1 MEKQLLMKQFL
12 PMTESAYY
20 ILLSLNEPRHGYGIM
35 QHVEE
40 ITDGRIK
47 IGPGTIYGT
56 LSKLEKEELILQML
70 ETDRKKIYSLSEKG
84 KEVLELELKRLQELV
99 KNGMIEMEV
108 RSE

>member
-1 MEKQLLMKQFL
+1 MDTDLLMKQFL

-20 ILLSLNEPRHGYGIM
+20 ILLSLHEPRHGYAIM

-40 ITDGRIK
+40 ITEGRIR

-56 LSKLEKEELILQML
+56 LSKLEKEELIMPKA

-84 KEVLELELKRLQELV
+84 KAVLHLELKRLQELV
-99 KNGMIEMEV
+99 QNGRRELEV
-108 RSE
+108 Q

>member
-56 LSKLEKEELILQML
+56 LSKLEKEELILQKQ
-70 ETDRKKIYSLSEKG
+70 ETDRKKIYSLSERG
-84 KEVLELELKRLQELV
+84 KEVLMLELKRLHELV
-99 KNGMIEMEV
+99 RNGMKEMEV
-108 RSE
+108 QNE

>member
-1 MEKQLLMKQFL
+1 MDTDLLMKQFL

-20 ILLSLNEPRHGYGIM
+20 ILLSLHEPRHGYAIM

-40 ITDGRIK
+40 ITEGRIR

-56 LSKLEKEELILQML
+56 LSKLEKEELIMQKA

-84 KEVLELELKRLQELV
+84 KAVLHLELKRLQELV
-99 KNGMIEMEV
+99 QNGRREMEV
-108 RSE
+108 QR

>member
-1 MEKQLLMKQFL
+1 METALLKKKFL

-40 ITDGRIK
+40 ITGGRIK

-56 LSKLEKEELILQML
+56 LSKLENEKLIIQDL
-70 ETDRKKIYSLSEKG
+70 ETDRKKIFKLSDDG
-84 KEVLELELKRLQELV
+84 KRVIRLELKRLKELYD
-99 KNGMIEMEV
+99 NGMKEIGGAL
-108 RSE
+108 

>member
-1 MEKQLLMKQFL
+1 METQSLMKQFL

-40 ITDGRIK
+40 ITEGRIK

-56 LSKLEKEELILQML
+56 LSKLEKEELILQKQ
-70 ETDRKKIYSLSEKG
+70 ETDRKKIYRLSEKG
-84 KEVLELELKRLQELV
+84 KKVLELELRRLQELV
-99 KNGMIEMEV
+99 KNGIREMEGV
-108 RSE
+108 E

>member
-40 ITDGRIK
+40 ITEGRIK

-56 LSKLEKEELILQML
+56 LSKLEKEELILQKP

-99 KNGMIEMEV
+99 KNGMKEMEV
-108 RSE
+108 PNE

>member
-1 MEKQLLMKQFL
+1 METQLLMKQFL

-40 ITDGRIK
+40 ITEGRIK

-56 LSKLEKEELILQML
+56 LSKLEKEELILQKQ
-70 ETDRKKIYSLSEKG
+70 ETDRKKIYRLSEKG

-99 KNGMIEMEV
+99 KNGLKEMEGAK
-108 RSE
+108 

>member
-1 MEKQLLMKQFL
+1 MEKKPLMKQFL

-40 ITDGRIK
+40 ITEGRIK

-56 LSKLEKEELILQML
+56 LSKLEKEELILQKL

-99 KNGMIEMEV
+99 KNGMKEMEV
-108 RSE
+108 PNE

>member
-1 MEKQLLMKQFL
+1 METELLIKKYL

-40 ITDGRIK
+40 ITKGRIK

-56 LSKLEKEELILQML
+56 LSKLESEKLIMQDR
-70 ETDRKKIYSLSEKG
+70 EIDRKKIFKLTDDG
-84 KEVLELELKRLQELV
+84 KRVINLELLRLKELYD
-99 KNGMIEMEV
+99 NGMIEMGGAI
-108 RSE
+108 

>member
-1 MEKQLLMKQFL
+1 MDKDILMKQFL

-20 ILLSLNEPRHGYGIM
+20 ILLSLHEPRHGYGIM

-40 ITDGRIK
+40 ITEGRIR

-56 LSKLEKEELILQML
+56 LSKLEKEELILQKQ

-84 KEVLELELKRLQELV
+84 KEVLELELKRLKELV
-99 KNGMIEMEV
+99 RNGIAEMEV
-108 RSE
+108 QK

>member
-1 MEKQLLMKQFL
+1 MEKKPLMKQFL

-40 ITDGRIK
+40 ITEGRIK

-56 LSKLEKEELILQML
+56 LSKLEKEELILQKL
-70 ETDRKKIYSLSEKG
+70 ETDRKKIYRLSEKG

-99 KNGMIEMEV
+99 KNGMKEMEV
-108 RSE
+108 PNE

>member
-1 MEKQLLMKQFL
+1 MDTELLMKKFL

-40 ITDGRIK
+40 ITAGRIK

-56 LSKLEKEELILQML
+56 LSKLEKENLIVQD
-70 ETDRKKIYSLSEKG
+70 EEIDRKKIFRLSKDG
-84 KEVLELELKRLQELV
+84 RRVIELEITRLKELFD
-99 KNGMIEMEV
+99 NGMKEMGGAI
-108 RSE
+108 

>member
-1 MEKQLLMKQFL
+1 METELLRKKYL

-40 ITDGRIK
+40 ITNGRIK

-56 LSKLEKEELILQML
+56 LSKLENEKLIVQDQ
-70 ETDRKKIYSLSEKG
+70 EIDRKKIFRLSEDG
-84 KEVLELELKRLQELV
+84 RRVIELEMKRLKELFD
-99 KNGMIEMEV
+99 NGMKEMGGAI
-108 RSE
+108 